1 MGNRTGLSQRI
12 ENLKVGT
19 KLGLGFGLVLAI
31 AVVIAIVGM
40 VKFKDIS
47 NRAEKVDFSNQ
58 MNTLLNEARLSRTLY
73 QLNYNP
79 DYLAKNQLI
88 IAELQKLI
96 DSSKGRLVWD
106 AQSQANLDQV
116 PVKIKEYDQA
126 QEAFKKAVAEKDAVR
141 KSWNL
146 SETEDVVKRLQEQ
159 LRVEDADPVI
169 RLSLAQVVQ
178 KLISVRY
185 YVRGLLLNMDKE
197 SESTLL
203 KAIDDT
209 QTNAKNL
216 NALLLPNQQETLA
229 PLMSALA
236 TYKTHVVAYMP
247 AYQREQQNSQ
257 VLSVKATEMSALV
270 SKIFKHELDSTHQ
283 DISKA
288 LLMMVIIALIALF
301 IGALIAW
308 RITRQITHPLRATLA
323 TAELIAKGDLTAAQ
337 STPRRD
343 ELGML
348 MNAVAGMSQ
357 NLRNMIGEIRMGVGQ
372 VSHAAAEIAAG
383 NTDLSS
389 RTEQQAA
396 AVEETAASME
406 QLSSTVK
413 QNAENAHHASKL
425 ASEASQTATLGG
437 KQVSDVVVTMQ
448 QISGSSKRIAEITSV
463 INGIAFQTNILALN
477 AAVEAARAGEQGRGF
492 SVVASEVRSLAQRS
506 AQAAKEIEG
515 LIAESVERVNTGA
528 KLVENTG
535 RTMQDIVQSVTHVRD
550 IMGEIASASDEQ
562 SRGIAQ
568 ISLAIVEMDSTTQ
581 QNAALVEQSSAAAD
595 SLEDQ
600 SRVLTN
606 AVSVFK
612 LSENDNFVTSDVK
625 RAAPAKLLAAA
636 PRTVGTEQGNWETF

>member
-1 MGNRTGLSQRI
+1 MGNGTGLSQRI

-19 KLGLGFGLVLAI
+19 KLGLGFGLVLI
-31 AVVIAIVGM
+31 VAVVIAAVGM
-40 VKFKDIS
+40 VKFKDI
-47 NRAEKVDFSNQ
+47 NERAEKVDFSNQ
-58 MNTLLNEARLSRTLY
+58 MNTLLNDARLSRTLY

-79 DYLAKNQLI
+79 EYLVKNQRS
-88 IAELQKLI
+88 IADLQKLI
-96 DSSKGRLVWD
+96 DDSRGKLVWD
-106 AQSQANLDQV
+106 KQSQANLDEV
-116 PVKIKEYDQA
+116 PVKIKEYIQA
-126 QEAFKKAVAEKDAVR
+126 QTAFKQAVDEKDTVR

-146 SETEDVVKRLQEQ
+146 SETEEVVKRLQDQ
-159 LRVEDADPVI
+159 LRVEDADPAI
-169 RLSLAQVVQ
+169 RLSLAEVIQ

-185 YVRGLLLNMDKE
+185 YVRGLLLSMDKE
-197 SESTLL
+197 SETTLL

-209 QTNAKNL
+209 QTNAKKL

-236 TYKTHVVAYMP
+236 TYKSHVVAYMP
-247 AYQREQQNSQ
+247 AYEREQQNSQ
-257 VLSVKATEMSALV
+257 LLSVKAAEMNTLV
-270 SKIFKHELDSTHQ
+270 SKIFKNELDNTHQ
-283 DISKA
+283 DISRA
-288 LLMMVIIALIALF
+288 LVLMAIITLAALF

-308 RITRQITHPLRATLA
+308 RITRQITRPLRATLA

-337 STPRRD
+337 PTARRD

-357 NLRNMIGEIRMGVGQ
+357 NLRNMIYEIRMGVSQ

-425 ASEASQTATLGG
+425 ASEASQTATRGG
-437 KQVSDVVVTMQ
+437 KQVGDVVVTMQ

-535 RTMQDIVQSVTHVRD
+535 RTMQDIVQSVTNVRD

-568 ISLAIVEMDSTTQ
+568 ISQAIVEMDSTTQ
-581 QNAALVEQSSAAAD
+581 QNAALVEQSAAAAD

-606 AVSVFK
+606 AVSVFR
-612 LSENDNFVTSDVK
+612 LSDNENLTAPETRRGPTSK
-625 RAAPAKLLAAA
+625 APSATHPAS
-636 PRTVGTEQGNWETF
+636 TQQGNWETF